1 MAEEETFDLA
11 AADLRADADDLTT
24 SIEVLAAK
32 LEATLPAATRVHRR
46 ARRLF
51 SKEKRVERID
61 VALGDSQYGLR
72 VADGRV
78 EGWRERTVRG
88 ISIKREPLELAGWI
102 EALSSELRERAGD
115 SADARQAL
123 ERLLG

>member
-11 AADLRADADDLTT
+11 AAELRADASDVIT

-32 LEATLPAATRVHRR
+32 LEAALPAATRVHRR

-51 SKEKRVERID
+51 GKEKRVERID
-61 VALGDSQYGLR
+61 VALGESHYGLR
-72 VADGRV
+72 MEDGAV

-88 ISIKREPLELAGWI
+88 IAIKRESLELAGWI
-102 EALSSELRERAGD
+102 EALRSDLRARAGD
-115 SADARQAL
+115 SAEARQAL